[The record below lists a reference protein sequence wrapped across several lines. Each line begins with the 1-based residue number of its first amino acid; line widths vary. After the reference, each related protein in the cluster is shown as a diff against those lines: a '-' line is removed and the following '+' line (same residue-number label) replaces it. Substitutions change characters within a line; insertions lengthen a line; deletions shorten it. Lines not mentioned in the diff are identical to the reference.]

1 MTNTNTIRN
10 TGLITVI
17 GTLIGVGVSIA
28 RAANTTF
35 PEFGS
40 VSLGE
45 ILTIIAF
52 VSLFFGAAGLARSG
66 ASGASSVAKIGFG
79 LVAIG
84 LLVVIFYEIT
94 LIFQSEPSEMPG
106 ILSGLLVG
114 VGMLMVGGGVTQV
127 QRWHGWRR
135 YSPLLI
141 GAYPLFMVFTYPLL
155 NSVPA
160 IADMGS
166 QNLDQALTAV
176 WFLCWLP
183 LGLALWTET
192 SQEVSTQPRA
202 AG

>member
-10 TGLITVI
+10 TGLITIV

-28 RAANTTF
+28 RAADTAF
-35 PEFGS
+35 PESGS

-45 ILTIIAF
+45 ILTVIAF
-52 VSLFFGAAGLARSG
+52 VSLFFGAAGLALSG
-66 ASGASSVAKIGFG
+66 ASGDSSVAKIGYGVVALG
-79 LVAIG
+79 LVVA
-84 LLVVIFYEIT
+84 VIYEIT
-94 LIFQSEPSEMPG
+94 LIFQSEPSEIPG

-114 VGMLMVGGGVTQV
+114 VGMLMVGGVVVQV
-127 QRWHGWRR
+127 RRWHGWRR

-155 NSVPA
+155 NSIPDLA
-160 IADMGS
+160 SIGS